1 MNYIVSKCRYI
12 VYPAEGP
19 RPLDPEELG
28 EKLAIKKALRLK
40 QEKKEAEQKEAAR
53 LAALPAPRKKWFGV
67 L

>member
-40 QEKKEAEQKEAAR
+40 QEAEQKEAAR
-53 LAALPAPRKKWFGV
+53 LAAQPAPRKKWFGV